1 MWERALC
8 HCLEEVLVFSESL
21 SSVLV
26 NYTIV
31 PKDTQRHSVIAVAL
45 LVTLVP
51 RLLPVF
57 QHGEEPGYEATLSLV
72 GRVL

>member
-1 MWERALC
+1 MWNRALC
-8 HCLEEVLVFSESL
+8 HCLEEASSVFSEPL

-51 RLLPVF
+51 RLLPVL
-57 QHGEEPGYEATLSLV
+57 QHGEEPGYEATVS
-72 GRVL
+72 